1 MGNLFKGIA
10 KMKLVALTAAITAFA
25 SNAIAGSVAYVAPV
39 VPEMVVEETGSM
51 GGSGMWLIPLLA
63 IAVVFLLM
71 QDDDCCDSQIL
82 E

>member
-1 MGNLFKGIA
+1 
-10 KMKLVALTAAITAFA
+10 MKLVALTAAITAFA